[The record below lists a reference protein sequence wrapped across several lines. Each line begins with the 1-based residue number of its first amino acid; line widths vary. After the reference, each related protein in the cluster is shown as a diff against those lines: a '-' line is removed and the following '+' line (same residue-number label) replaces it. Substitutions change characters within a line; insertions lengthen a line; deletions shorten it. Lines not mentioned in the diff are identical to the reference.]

1 MASCARVINPPRVR
15 RLPIG
20 EQVTNPPH
28 TLRKAFFGALML
40 CAVPGFAQTTQG
52 LISGRLVS
60 SVTGQPIAGASVTYT
75 SSISNLAGAAQSDA
89 SGYYYLPLLSP
100 GFYRL
105 RVTAPAYQSQEVQEL
120 ELTVAARIELDF
132 RLRPLNDVWE
142 SGQYNSV
149 FLPGSKT
156 IVTFF
161 GPDVDPS
168 KSGSFEAQ
176 KGRRESL
183 ESTVSE
189 VIDSGQIDNL
199 PLEGRDVYSLLVT
212 QPGVTSDAAL
222 GRGLGLAVNGQR
234 PSASNYLLDGLENN
248 NYLITGP
255 LVTLAPEAIQEYRI
269 STNNFSAEYGRTS
282 GFVANAITKSGG
294 DRFHG
299 VAYFYVEN
307 DVLNA
312 NDFQQNLI
320 GAPRP
325 PDKQIQPGYQVGGP
339 ILKDRLF
346 FSSAYEYF
354 RSRSQQ
360 APFTFKFPA
369 ADFVSTYTTPNSL
382 ARQLLTDFPAPFV
395 ANGNFPTGT
404 LTLAP
409 PVAVNRTLAIERLDY
424 TRPGGKDRLM
434 GRLML
439 NRFEEPDFIWS
450 PYPAFTSVLNENT
463 WALGGSYI
471 HSFKPDLINEAR
483 LGYSSDD
490 LHWNRPH
497 PEIPTLVSL
506 DGTTLPGSPAFYAYK
521 NVNNSWEMLDNLTW
535 THGRHLVTTGAG
547 LLLRSSNGYLT
558 AGQDGEY
565 SFITIF
571 AFEEGVPSD
580 FRASVDRAA
589 LHNFQQPSFDRNYQY
604 RQYFLFAQDTYK
616 ISSRLTANY
625 GVRYEFYGGPQN
637 TGAVKD
643 TLLQLGP
650 GSSLPQQLTTATLV
664 TPTGGNE
671 QLFGS
676 DKGDFAVRAGASYDL
691 FGTGRTLLR
700 GGYGIFYDRPFDNL
714 WENLRNNNIVVPP
727 SFALPLGAFNY
738 LAPIPTVLASLPP
751 QTINPDFPN
760 LTLVS
765 PGLRNGYAH
774 SYFAGVQHRVTDN
787 FTVEVN
793 GLGTYGRRLITT
805 DIINRPFSVNRG
817 IGNPST
823 SINPELPEI
832 SYRANQGFSDYN
844 ALTAVV
850 RYRTSRG
857 MVQGSYTW
865 SHTIDNQSDPLL
877 GDFFNLDFASIQ
889 GTSGTTGHAAF
900 TEQFNPNVDRGNSDF
915 DQRQNLV
922 IFSYW
927 NLPAPFAASKF
938 ATVFRGWVVSELA
951 AFRSGLPYTVYGT
964 SNAIPGQGQLLDNR
978 ANILNPSQA
987 VLTNPVPVP
996 GGERL
1001 LNYSAFSEAAPSVLG
1016 NSGRNAFTGPG
1027 FYSMDVSVA
1036 RSFGLRWLGEGG
1048 RLTFRADAYN
1058 FLNHANLGNPNS
1070 QFTDPQFTNPLTT
1083 NFGIA
1088 TFGRQGTPSGF
1099 PSVSP
1104 LNETARQLQLSVRVL
1119 F

>member
-1 MASCARVINPPRVR
+1 MLAEKPEH
-15 RLPIG
+15 RLPHG
-20 EQVTNPPH
+20 RGSVC
-28 TLRKAFFGALML
+28 L
-40 CAVPGFAQTTQG
+40 CATLLLAVSAFSQTTQG
-52 LISGRLVS
+52 LISGRLVN
-60 SVTGQPIAGASVTYT
+60 SVNGSPIPAATVTYS
-75 SSISNLAGAAQSDA
+75 SSISNLSGAAQSDS

-105 RVTAPAYQSQEVQEL
+105 RVTEPAYQSQEVQEL
-120 ELTVAARIELDF
+120 ELTVAARLELDF

-176 KGRRESL
+176 KGRSETL
-183 ESTVSE
+183 ESTISE
-189 VIDSGQIDNL
+189 VINQGEISNL
-199 PLEGRDVYSLLVT
+199 PLEGRDVYTLLVT
-212 QPGVTSDAAL
+212 QPGVTSDASL
-222 GRGLGLAVNGQR
+222 GRGLGLAINGQR
-234 PSASNYLLDGLENN
+234 PSSSNFLLDGLENN

-255 LVTLAPEAIQEYRI
+255 LVILAPEAIQEYRI

-294 DRFHG
+294 DGFHG
-299 VAYFYVEN
+299 VAYSYLEN
-307 DVLNA
+307 DILNA

-320 GAPRP
+320 GAARP

-339 ILKDRLF
+339 ILKNRLF

-360 APFTFKFPA
+360 APFTFTLPTA
-369 ADFVSTYTTPNSL
+369 NFVSNYTLPDSL
-382 ARQLLTDFPAPFV
+382 ARQLLTQFPAPYV
-395 ANGNFPTGT
+395 ANGNFPTGA

-409 PVAVNRTLAIERLDY
+409 PVAVDRTLAIERLDY
-424 TRPGGKDRLM
+424 TAPGGKDRVM

-439 NRFEEPDFIWS
+439 NLFKEPDFIWS

-471 HSFKPDLINEAR
+471 HTFKPDLLNEFR

-497 PEIPTLVSL
+497 PEIPTLLSL

-565 SFITIF
+565 GFENAILFALGIPSSF
-571 AFEEGVPSD
+571 
-580 FRASVDRAA
+580 SVALDRAA
-589 LHNFQQPSFDRNYQY
+589 LPNFQLPSYDRNYQY

-616 ISSRLTANY
+616 LTSRLTVNY
-625 GVRYEFYGGPQN
+625 GVRYEFYGGPHN

-643 TLLQLGP
+643 TLVQLGA
-650 GSSLPQQLTTATLV
+650 GSTLPQQLTTATLE
-664 TPTGGNE
+664 TPSGGNQ

-676 DKGDFAVRAGASYDL
+676 DKGDFAVRAGAAYDL

-714 WENLRNNNIVVPP
+714 WENIRNNNLVVPE
-727 SFALPLGAFNY
+727 SLTLPPGQFNF
-738 LAPIPTVLASLPP
+738 LAPIPTVLASLPA
-751 QTINPDFPN
+751 QVVSTDFPN
-760 LTLVS
+760 LTLVN
-765 PGLRNGYAH
+765 PKLRNGYAQ
-774 SYFAGVQHRVTDN
+774 SYFAGVQHRITDN

-793 GLGTYGRRLITT
+793 GLGTYGRRLTTT
-805 DIINRPFSVNRG
+805 DIINRDFSVDRG
-817 IGNPST
+817 IGNPT
-823 SINPELPEI
+823 SINPDLPEI
-832 SYRANQGFSDYN
+832 SYRGNQGFSDYN

-850 RYRTSRG
+850 RYRNSHG

-889 GTSGTTGHAAF
+889 GGSGATGHAAF

-927 NLPAPFAASKF
+927 NLPTPFQTSKL

-964 SNAIPGQGQLLDNR
+964 STAIPGEGLLLDNR
-978 ANILNPSQA
+978 ANIVNPTQA
-987 VLTNPVPVP
+987 VLANPVPVA
-996 GGERL
+996 GGMQL
-1001 LNYSAFSEAAPSVLG
+1001 LNPSAFSEAAPSVLG
-1016 NSGRNAFTGPG
+1016 SSGRNAFTGPG
-1027 FYSMDVSVA
+1027 FYSLDVSVA

-1048 RLTFRADAYN
+1048 RLTFRADGYN

-1070 QFTDPQFTNPLTT
+1070 LFTDPISSQF
-1083 NFGIA
+1083 GVA

-1099 PSVSP
+1099 PAVSP
-1104 LNETARQLQLSVRVL
+1104 LNETARQIQLSVRVL

>member
-1 MASCARVINPPRVR
+1 MLWFCLWGRMAHCARLVHPR
-15 RLPIG
+15 RLRRISIDAG
-20 EQVTNPPH
+20 I
-28 TLRKAFFGALML
+28 LLLFAA
-40 CAVPGFAQTTQG
+40 AGFSQTTQG
-52 LISGRLVS
+52 LISGRLLS
-60 SVTGQPIAGASVTYT
+60 SVTGRPIAGASVTWA
-75 SSISNLAGAAQSDA
+75 SSFSNLAGAAQSDA

-105 RVTAPAYQSQEVQEL
+105 RVTEPAYQSREVQEL

-132 RLRPLNDVWE
+132 LLRPLNDVWE

-176 KGRRESL
+176 KGRREAL

-199 PLEGRDVYSLLVT
+199 PLEGRDVYTMLVT
-212 QPGVTSDAAL
+212 QPGVTSDAAT

-234 PSASNYLLDGLENN
+234 PSSSNFLLDGLENN

-255 LVTLAPEAIQEYRI
+255 LVKLAPEAIQEYRV

-282 GFVANAITKSGG
+282 GFVANAISKTGG
-294 DRFHG
+294 DQFHG
-299 VAYFYVEN
+299 VAYFYVMN

-312 NDFQQNLI
+312 NDFQQNLM
-320 GAPRP
+320 GAARP
-325 PDKQIQPGYQVGGP
+325 PDKEIQPGFEVGGP
-339 ILKDRLF
+339 VLRKRLF

-354 RSRSQQ
+354 RSRSQN
-360 APFTFKFPA
+360 APSPYQLPA
-369 ADFVSTYTTPNSL
+369 ANFLSTYTLPTSL

-395 ANGNFPTGT
+395 ENGNSPTGS

-424 TRPGGKDRLM
+424 SRPGGQDRVL

-450 PYPAFTSVLNENT
+450 PYKDFISALNENT

-471 HSFKPDLINEAR
+471 HSFRPNLINEAR

-490 LHWNRPH
+490 LHWNRAH

-506 DGTTLPGSPAFYAYK
+506 DGTILPGSPAFYAYK
-521 NVNNSWEMLDNLTW
+521 NVNNSWELLDNLTW
-535 THGRHLVTTGAG
+535 THGRHLVTAGAG

-558 AGQDGEY
+558 AGEGGEY
-565 SFITIF
+565 AFNQVLAF
-571 AFEEGVPSD
+571 AFGTPSD
-580 FRASVDRAA
+580 FRVALDRSA
-589 LHNFQQPSFDRNYQY
+589 LPNFQLPSFDRNYQY

-625 GVRYEFYGGPQN
+625 GVRYEFYGGPEN

-643 TLLQLGP
+643 TLVQLGS
-650 GSSLPQQLTTATLV
+650 GGSLPQQLAAATLV
-664 TPTGGNE
+664 KPSGGDQ

-676 DKGDFAVRAGASYDL
+676 DKGDFAVRVGASYDL

-714 WENLRNNNIVVPP
+714 WENVRNNNLVVPESLMLP
-727 SFALPLGAFNY
+727 SGQFNY
-738 LAPIPTVLASLPP
+738 LAPIPTVLASLPA
-751 QTINPDFPN
+751 QVVSTDFPN
-760 LTLVS
+760 LTLVNAH
-765 PGLRNGYAH
+765 LRNGYAH
-774 SYFAGVQHRVTDN
+774 SYFAGVQHRILDN

-793 GLGTYGRRLITT
+793 GLGSYGRSLITT
-805 DIINRPFSVNRG
+805 DIINRDFSVDRG
-817 IGNPST
+817 NGNPT
-823 SINPELPEI
+823 SINPDLPAI

-844 ALTAVV
+844 ALTAVI
-850 RYRTSRG
+850 RYRASRG

-877 GDFFNLDFASIQ
+877 GDFFSLNFASIQ
-889 GTSGTTGHAAF
+889 GASTTTGHSAF
-900 TEQFNPNVDRGNSDF
+900 TQQFNSQVDRGNSDF
-915 DQRQNLV
+915 DQRHNLV

-927 NLPAPFAASKF
+927 NLPSPFTSSKF
-938 ATVFRGWVVSELA
+938 ATVFRGWTVSELA
-951 AFRSGLPYTVYGT
+951 AFRSGLPYSVFGT
-964 SNAIPGQGQLLDNR
+964 STVLPGQGLLLDNR
-978 ANILNPSQA
+978 ANILDPNAA
-987 VLTNPVPVP
+987 VLANPVPVP
-996 GGERL
+996 GGVRL
-1001 LNYSAFSEAAPSVLG
+1001 LNYSDFSEPGASVLG
-1016 NSGRNAFTGPG
+1016 NSGRNAFIGPG
-1027 FYSMDVSVA
+1027 FYSLDVSVA
-1036 RSFGLRWLGEGG
+1036 RSFGVRWLGEGG

-1058 FLNHANLGNPNS
+1058 FLNHANLGNPDS
-1070 QFTDPQFTNPLTT
+1070 EFTDPRFTNPLTT
-1083 NFGIA
+1083 TFGIA
-1088 TFGRQGTPSGF
+1088 RFGRQEAQPGF
-1099 PSVSP
+1099 PAVSP
-1104 LNETARQLQLSVRVL
+1104 LNETARQIQLSVRVL

>member
-1 MASCARVINPPRVR
+1 MLSRD
-15 RLPIG
+15 
-20 EQVTNPPH
+20 
-28 TLRKAFFGALML
+28 RKGVGALCL
-40 CAVPGFAQTTQG
+40 TLLFAVAAFSQTTQG
-52 LISGRLVS
+52 LISGRLVN
-60 SVTGQPIAGASVTYT
+60 SVNGSPVAGATVAYS

-105 RVTAPAYQSQEVQEL
+105 RVTEPAYQSQEVQEL
-120 ELTVAARIELDF
+120 ELTVAARLELDF

-149 FLPGSKT
+149 FLPGTKT

-176 KGRRESL
+176 KGHSETL

-189 VIDSGQIDNL
+189 VINPGEIDNL
-199 PLEGRDVYSLLVT
+199 PLEGRDVYTMLVT

-222 GRGLGLAVNGQR
+222 GRGLGLAINGQR
-234 PSASNYLLDGLENN
+234 PSSSNFLLDGLENN

-294 DRFHG
+294 DGFHG
-299 VAYFYVEN
+299 VAYFYLEN
-307 DVLNA
+307 DILNA

-320 GAPRP
+320 GAARP

-360 APFTFKFPA
+360 APFTFTFPDA
-369 ADFVSTYTTPNSL
+369 GFITNYTLPNSP
-382 ARQLLTDFPAPFV
+382 ARQLLTQFPAPYV
-395 ANGNFPTGT
+395 ANGFSPTGT

-409 PVAVNRTLAIERLDY
+409 PAAVDRTLAIERLDY
-424 TRPGGKDRLM
+424 TRPGGKDRVM

-439 NRFEEPDFIWS
+439 NLFEEPDFIWS

-471 HSFKPDLINEAR
+471 HTFKSDLINEAR
-483 LGYSSDD
+483 VGYSSDD

-497 PEIPTLVSL
+497 PDIPTLISL
-506 DGTTLPGSPAFYAYK
+506 DGATLPGSPAFYAYK

-565 SFITIF
+565 AFEQVLDF
-571 AFEEGVPSD
+571 AFGVPTN
-580 FRASVDRAA
+580 FSVALDRAA
-589 LHNFQQPSFDRNYQY
+589 LPNFQLPSYDRNYQY
-604 RQYFLFAQDTYK
+604 RQYYLFAQDTYK
-616 ISSRLTANY
+616 LTSRLTVNY

-643 TLLQLGP
+643 TLVQLGA
-650 GSSLPQQLTTATLV
+650 GSTLSQQLATAKLE
-664 TPTGGNE
+664 TPSGGNE

-676 DKGDFAVRAGASYDL
+676 DKGDFAVRAGAAFDL

-714 WENLRNNNIVVPP
+714 WENLRNNGLVVPE
-727 SFALPLGAFNY
+727 SLTLPPGQFNF

-751 QTINPDFPN
+751 QVVSTDFPN
-760 LTLVS
+760 LTLVN
-765 PGLRNGYAH
+765 PNLRNGYAQ
-774 SYFAGVQHRVTDN
+774 SYFAGVQHRITDN

-793 GLGTYGRRLITT
+793 GLGTYGRELITT
-805 DIINRPFSVNRG
+805 DIINRPFSADRG
-817 IGNPST
+817 IGNPT
-823 SINPELPEI
+823 SIDPDLPEI
-832 SYRANQGFSDYN
+832 SYRGNQGFSDYN

-850 RYRTSRG
+850 RYRNSHG

-889 GTSGTTGHAAF
+889 GGSGGAGHAAF

-927 NLPAPFAASKF
+927 NLPTPFQNSRF

-964 SNAIPGQGQLLDNR
+964 SNAIAGEGQLIGNR
-978 ANILNPSQA
+978 ANIVNPSQA
-987 VLTNPVPVP
+987 VLATPVPVA
-996 GGERL
+996 GGEQL
-1001 LNYSAFSEAAPSVLG
+1001 LNPSAFSEAAPSVLG
-1016 NSGRNAFTGPG
+1016 TSGRNAFTGPG
-1027 FYSMDVSVA
+1027 FYSLDVSVA

-1070 QFTDPQFTNPLTT
+1070 EFTDPISSQF
-1083 NFGIA
+1083 GVA

-1099 PSVSP
+1099 PAVSP
-1104 LNETARQLQLSVRVL
+1104 LNETARQIQLSVRVL

>member
-1 MASCARVINPPRVR
+1 VTFRCLWRKLSAFCIHTIVNAPR
-15 RLPIG
+15 IG
-20 EQVTNPPH
+20 VLA
-28 TLRKAFFGALML
+28 TLL
-40 CAVPGFAQTTQG
+40 CATAGFSQTTQG

-60 SVTGQPIAGASVTYT
+60 SVTGQPLAGASITY
-75 SSISNLAGAAQSDA
+75 SSNLNNLAGAAQSDA
-89 SGYYYLPLLSP
+89 NGYYYLPLLSP

-105 RVTAPAYQSQEVQEL
+105 RVTEPAYQSQEVQEL

-176 KGRRESL
+176 KGRRETL

-189 VIDSGQIDNL
+189 VIDSGEIDNL
-199 PLEGRDVYSLLVT
+199 PLEGRDVYTMLVT
-212 QPGVTSDAAL
+212 QPGVTSDAAT
-222 GRGLGLAVNGQR
+222 GRGLGLAINGQR
-234 PSASNYLLDGLENN
+234 PSASNFLLDGLENN

-255 LVTLAPEAIQEYRI
+255 LVILAPEAIEEYRI

-299 VAYFYVEN
+299 VAYFYLQN
-307 DVLNA
+307 DALNA

-325 PDKQIQPGYQVGGP
+325 PDKQIQPGFSVGGP

-360 APFTFKFPA
+360 APFTFTFPA
-369 ADFVSTYTTPNSL
+369 ADFISNYTLPNSL
-382 ARQLLTDFPAPFV
+382 ARQLLTDFPAPYV

-424 TRPGGKDRLM
+424 TRPGGKDRVM

-471 HSFKPDLINEAR
+471 HSFKPDLTNEVR

-497 PEIPTLVSL
+497 PEIPTLISL
-506 DGTTLPGSPAFYAYK
+506 DGTTLPGSAAFYAYK
-521 NVNNSWEMLDNLTW
+521 NVNSSWELLDNLTW

-565 SFITIF
+565 AFKQALAF
-571 AFEEGVPSD
+571 AFGTPSD
-580 FRASVDRAA
+580 FSASLDRAA
-589 LHNFQQPSFDRNYQY
+589 LPNFQQPSFDRNYQY

-616 ISSRLTANY
+616 LTSRLTVNY
-625 GVRYEFYGGPQN
+625 GVRYEFYGSPQN
-637 TGAVKD
+637 TGAIKD
-643 TLLQLGP
+643 TLVQLGS
-650 GSSLPQQLTTATLV
+650 GSSLPQQLAAATLV
-664 TPTGGNE
+664 TPSTGGNQ

-676 DKGDFAVRAGASYDL
+676 DKGDFAVRAGAAYDL

-714 WENLRNNNIVVPP
+714 WENLRNNDLVVPE
-727 SFALPLGAFNY
+727 SLVLPPGQFNY

-751 QTINPDFPN
+751 QVVSTDFPN
-760 LTLVS
+760 LTLVN
-765 PGLRNGYAH
+765 PNLRNGYAQ
-774 SYFAGVQHRVTDN
+774 SYFAGVQHRITDN

-805 DIINRPFSVNRG
+805 DIINRPFSVDRG
-817 IGNPST
+817 IGNPT
-823 SINPELPEI
+823 SIDPDLPEI
-832 SYRANQGFSDYN
+832 SYRGNQGFSDYN

-889 GTSGTTGHAAF
+889 GGSGTTGHAAF
-900 TEQFNPNVDRGNSDF
+900 TQQFNPNVDRGNSDF

-927 NLPAPFAASKF
+927 NLPAPFASSKF

-951 AFRSGLPYTVYGT
+951 AFRSGLPFTVYGT
-964 SNAIPGQGQLLDNR
+964 SQVIAGQGQLLDNR
-978 ANILNPSQA
+978 ANIVNPSQA
-987 VLTNPVPVP
+987 VLANPVPVA
-996 GGERL
+996 GGMRL

-1070 QFTDPQFTNPLTT
+1070 EFTDPSVTNPLTT
-1083 NFGIA
+1083 NFGVA

-1099 PSVSP
+1099 PAVSP
-1104 LNETARQLQLSVRVL
+1104 LNETARQIQLSVRVL